1 MKLILAG
8 AGVKEGDL
16 SLRAYEEIKKAD
28 KVFIRTAETNVGR
41 WLASLGFEF
50 TALDYI
56 YKKSRNFYTLAKN
69 LANVVLKAAKTLNV
83 VYLVDGDVKDDV
95 SCSVI
100 AGVRKDAVIIPG
112 ISKADY
118 YLERVGIF
126 SYTNYTAISAYDI
139 NTPKRLTLPL
149 VVFDIDSSLTASNVK
164 LRLADLFGDDIP
176 CYKFFNDRFKKIPL
190 YESDYG
196 NEFDYS
202 SAIVINE
209 IPLTEKSRFTVD
221 DLSEILRIL
230 RSPDGCPWDKAQ
242 TPESI
247 RKNLIEEV
255 YELIDA
261 VNNDDDDA
269 ILEETGDVLL
279 QAFFYIQFEEEKG
292 YFNLNDAVS
301 GICNKLINRHT
312 HIFGKDTAKDAGQA
326 LDVWEKNKQKEKGFG
341 CGAEYLESV
350 PESFPSV
357 LRAHKV
363 GSRSAK
369 YNMDFSSP
377 EQCADKVKE
386 EFYEVLEEYKKKNEK
401 GIYEE
406 SGDLLFAVVS
416 FVRLLGV
423 NGELALN
430 SATDKFLKRFR
441 KTEELVIKDGKNMKE
456 LSEEELDKYY
466 HEAKKY

>member
-1 MKLILAG
+1 M
-8 AGVKEGDL
+8 KEGDL
-16 SLRAYEEIKKAD
+16 SLRAYEEIKKSD
-28 KVFIRTAETNVGR
+28 KVFIRTAETNVGK

-56 YKKSRNFYTLAKN
+56 YEKSRNFSTLAKN
-69 LANVVLKAAKTLNV
+69 LANVVLKAAKTQNV
-83 VYLVDGDVKDDV
+83 IYLVDGDVKDDV
-95 SCSVI
+95 SCSLI
-100 AGVRKDAVIIPG
+100 ASARKDAIIIPG

-126 SYTNYTAISAYDI
+126 SYTSYTAISAYDI
-139 NTPKRLTLPL
+139 NTPQRLTLPL
-149 VVFDIDSSLTASNVK
+149 VVFDIDSELMASNVK

-176 CYKFFNDRFKKIPL
+176 CYKFFNDQFKKIPL

-196 NEFDYS
+196 NEFDYT
-202 SAIVINE
+202 SAIVIGQA
-209 IPLTEKSRFTVD
+209 PLIDKSRFTTD
-221 DLSEILRIL
+221 DLADILRIL

-247 RKNLIEEV
+247 RKNLIEET

-269 ILEETGDVLL
+269 ILEEVGDVLL

-292 YFNLNDAVS
+292 YFNLDDAVS
-301 GICNKLINRHT
+301 GVCNKLISRHT
-312 HIFGKDTAKDAGQA
+312 HIFGKDTAKDARQA
-326 LDVWEKNKQKEKGFG
+326 LDVWEKNKQKEKGFE

-350 PESFPSV
+350 PKSFPSV

-369 YNMDFSSP
+369 YNMDFSSV
-377 EQCADKVKE
+377 EQSADKVKE
-386 EFYEVLEEYKKKNEK
+386 EFNEVLEEYKKKNED